1 MSRATRLNGVLL
13 AAGFVAGCAGTNSQT
28 QARSPQDQEAHE
40 AGIAP
45 TASRES
51 KDAASQLNKAIVG
64 EKTQRQN
71 EAIAEAPRP
80 ETPYERQTREKREKD
95 ARGRAEMQPP
105 GAIET
110 VTRDVTRATD
120 APGHYVPF
128 SVEINPLGLLLGG
141 RLSFNAEW
149 APVTHHALIASPYII
164 HTSNDV
170 ATSGDTVESQT
181 FSGIGGELGYRYYT
195 GRRGMNG
202 VFVGPSLIGGI
213 YNAGLPSG
221 NQAFTNAGL
230 AVDVGAQQIF
240 AEHLVVGGGVGLEY
254 LSVSHDFHDLPTGP
268 SEIASSGLKP
278 RLLLSAGYG
287 F

>member
-1 MSRATRLNGVLL
+1 LGVVLL
-13 AAGFVAGCAGTNSQT
+13 AAGFVTAGCAGSDTQS
-28 QARSPQDQEAHE
+28 QARSPHEQEARE
-40 AGIAP
+40 AGVVP
-45 TASRES
+45 TAANES

-64 EKTQRQN
+64 KETQRRN

-80 ETPYERQTREKREKD
+80 ETPYEKKEREKREKE
-95 ARGRAEMQPP
+95 RGRAEMQPP

-120 APGHYVPF
+120 APGRYVPF
-128 SVEINPLGLLLGG
+128 SVEFNPLGLMVGG

-149 APVTHHALIASPYII
+149 APVTHHALIGSTYII

-170 ATSGDTVESQT
+170 AVTGDLTESQT
-181 FSGIGGELGYRYYT
+181 FTGVGGELGYRYYT

-202 VFVGPSLIGGI
+202 VFIGPSLIGGAF
-213 YNAGLPSG
+213 NAGLPRG

-240 AEHLVVGGGVGLEY
+240 ADHIVVGGGVGVEY
-254 LSVSHDFHDLPTGP
+254 ITVSHDFHDLPTGP
-268 SEIASSGLKP
+268 SAIATTGLKP